1 MDKII
6 SSLSNSSAFGMDQ
19 IETSV
24 IKLIKAEILP
34 SLTHIINLSISSG
47 KFPTDWKKSKVVPL
61 HKKEDPLNPKNYR
74 PVAIIPILSK
84 VLERVI
90 FNQMIEYRNVN
101 NLLHPNHHAYRTQHN
116 TTTALIQMYDGWLQ
130 AVESDQLA
138 GVCMLDMS
146 AAFDLVDHNL
156 LI

>member
-1 MDKII
+1 M
-6 SSLSNSSAFGMDQ
+6 
-19 IETSV
+19 
-24 IKLIKAEILP
+24 
-34 SLTHIINLSISSG
+34 
-47 KFPTDWKKSKVVPL
+47 PL
-61 HKKEDPLNPKNYR
+61 HKKEDPLNLKNYR

-90 FNQMIEYRNVN
+90 FNQMIEYLNVN
-101 NLLHPNHHAYRTQHN
+101 NLLHLNHHAYRTQLN

-146 AAFDLVDHNL
+146 SAFDLVDHNL
-156 LI
+156 LIQKLALYGF